1 MVDELLIFNPVTVFL
16 VALSAAFLLWLW
28 GRALAPP
35 PTPSG
40 HKLEMYTG
48 GEAPK
53 KQTVRPGYEF
63 FHIALFFTVFHVAA
77 LVLVTAPGGVAAW
90 LALIYLGLLG
100 IAVVALLGGR

>member
-1 MVDELLIFNPVTVFL
+1 MADLSVVFNPFVIFG
-16 VALSAAFLLWLW
+16 VALLVGALLYAW

-35 PTPSG
+35 PTFG
-40 HKLEMYTG
+40 RYKREMYTG